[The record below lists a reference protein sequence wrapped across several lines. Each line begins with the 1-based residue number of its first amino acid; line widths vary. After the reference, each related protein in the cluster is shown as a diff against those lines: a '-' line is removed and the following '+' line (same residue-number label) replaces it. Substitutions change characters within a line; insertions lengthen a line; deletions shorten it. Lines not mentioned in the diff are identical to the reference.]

1 MNEELKISTTFIENR
16 IFSIRN
22 IQVMLDRDLAEMYQV
37 PVKRL
42 NEQVKRNIDR
52 FPASFR
58 FQLTSEEK
66 NELVANCDRFENIKH
81 SSTQPFAFTEQG
93 VAMLSAVLRSDIAVQ
108 VSIQIM
114 NAFVQMRKS
123 IISNAG
129 IFQRLDKIEHQQIE
143 SNQKFEQLFK
153 ALEEKDT
160 KPTQGVFFDNQV
172 FDAYTLMAD
181 IVRTAKNSIV
191 LIDNYIDDT
200 VLTHLCKKET
210 NVKVT
215 LLTKTISKQ
224 LQLDVKKANTQYP
237 KIEVKTFTKAH
248 DRFLIIDK
256 KEVYHLGASLKD
268 LGKKWF
274 AFSKMDKSSVTII
287 NSILDLI

>member
-274 AFSKMDKSSVTII
+274 AFSKMDKDSVTII